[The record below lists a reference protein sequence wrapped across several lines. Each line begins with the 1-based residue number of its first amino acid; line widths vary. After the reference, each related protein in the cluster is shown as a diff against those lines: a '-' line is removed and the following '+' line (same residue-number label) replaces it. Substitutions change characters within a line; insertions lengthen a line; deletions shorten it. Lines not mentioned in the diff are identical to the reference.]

1 VRAAPETSPA
11 GTATEMLA
19 KAAAEPIQEALAEP
33 VGEALPEEG
42 LSAEVLAFS
51 SAAAATGPNKG
62 LKARRKPPN
71 ERPKHGKAA
80 PSLPLNPPAE

>member
-1 VRAAPETSPA
+1 
-11 GTATEMLA
+11 MLA

-71 ERPKHGKAA
+71 ANGEAA